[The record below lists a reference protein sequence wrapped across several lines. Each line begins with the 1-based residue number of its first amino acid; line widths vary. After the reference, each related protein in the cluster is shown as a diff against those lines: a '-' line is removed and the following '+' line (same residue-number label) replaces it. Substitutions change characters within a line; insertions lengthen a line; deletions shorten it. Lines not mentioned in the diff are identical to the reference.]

1 MGTKVLVGYS
11 SKYGATAGIAGK
23 IGEAL
28 KQAGLDV
35 DVLPVKSIKDPRSYG
50 AFVIGSALYMFQWQE
65 EAYSFLK
72 KYQKL
77 LSEHPTW
84 LFSSGPLEKGDPAE
98 LVKGQAW
105 QKKIQPLI
113 EQIKPCDA
121 AVFHGAIDMN
131 KLNFFERAIFK
142 KFPEQQ
148 GDARDW
154 DTINAWANKI
164 AAELK
169 KQDK

>member
-1 MGTKVLVGYS
+1 MNTKILVGYS
-11 SKYGATAGIAGK
+11 SKYGATAGIAEK

-35 DVLPVKSIKDPRSYG
+35 DVLPVKSVKNPRSYG
-50 AFVIGSALYMFQWQE
+50 AFVIGSALYMFQWRGD
-65 EAYSFLK
+65 AFSFLN
-72 KYQKL
+72 QNQQWL
-77 LSEHPTW
+77 QEHPTW
-84 LFSSGPLEKGDPAE
+84 IFSSGPLEKGDPAE
-98 LVKGQAW
+98 LVKSQAW
-105 QKKIQPLI
+105 YKKIQPLI
-113 EQIKPCDA
+113 EQIKPRDT